1 MTSDDAPPVILCPHC
16 LFAVEVRWC
25 YRVNFLPPVSPPSP
39 PAIPPSQG
47 PTDQHPASDTM
58 VHSSPP
64 PAYQWHNTPTPPP
77 DPFTSLPDPSTSP
90 LEPSTPPPEPSTDPN
105 PPEREEG
112 YTDQTSRRSSLSSF
126 DSVFSQVSYNAEF
139 LAELWVVEAS
149 YFSQQ
154 PPQVSSP
161 LPPSTSLPSTQS
173 SFTAPSSPS
182 TQSSLTTPSSPSLPT
197 VELSPTQPVSGEP
210 STTRHW
216 VVFCGC
222 LPGVY
227 ASS

>member
-1 MTSDDAPPVILCPHC
+1 MTSDNTPPVVLCPHC
-16 LFAVEVRWC
+16 LFAVEVHRC
-25 YRVNFLPPVSPPSP
+25 YRVNFLPLVSPPSP

-47 PTDQHPASDTM
+47 PTDQHPASNTM

-64 PAYQWHNTPTPPP
+64 PTYQWHNTPTPPP
-77 DPFTSLPDPSTSP
+77 NPFTSSPDPSTSL
-90 LEPSTPPPEPSTDPN
+90 LEPSTPPPEPSTDLN

-112 YTDQTSRRSSLSSF
+112 YTDQTSCCSSSSSF
-126 DSVFSQVSYNAEF
+126 DSIFSRVSYNAEF
-139 LAELWVVEAS
+139 LAELRVVEAS

-154 PPQVSSP
+154 PPQASSP
-161 LPPSTSLPSTQS
+161 LPLSTSLPSTQS
-173 SFTAPSSPS
+173 SFTTPSSPS
-182 TQSSLTTPSSPSLPT
+182 MQSSLTTPSSPSLPT
-197 VELSPTQPVSGEP
+197 LELSPTQPVSGEP
-210 STTRHW
+210 STTRRW